1 MAHPGARALLLR
13 DGDQAGLS
21 RLVRASS
28 VPAGLAQRARI
39 VLLASEGLRNAEI
52 AERVGVSRPTV
63 NLWRLRYLEA
73 GVAGLVDGDRSG
85 RPKRVD
91 ERDIIAA
98 TLTPPP
104 VRLGVTH
111 WSSRLLGSRLKLDHA
126 TALKAWRAFGV
137 TPWRAETFKF
147 STDPDLVAKVT
158 DVIGL
163 YLAPRR
169 TRSCCVSTRRRR
181 SRRWTGPR
189 RRCRCSP
196 ATPTSAATTTS
207 ATAPPH
213 CSRHSRTP
221 PAGSPASARTGTVT
235 KSSWPSSSMSP
246 VPTPTVATGFSCTW

>member
-39 VLLASEGLRNAEI
+39 VLLASEGRRNAEI

-111 WSSRLLGSRLKLDHA
+111 
-126 TALKAWRAFGV
+126 
-137 TPWRAETFKF
+137 WRAETFKF